1 MSIPNLNLKDLVNA
15 GVHFG
20 HKSQRWNPKMSKYIH
35 STRENVHIINLNM
48 TLQLFQEALKVI
60 DETVSKGGKILFVAT
75 KKQASKKVADL
86 ADETGQYYVNHRW
99 LGGMLTNWSTIA
111 KSIKKMKEL
120 EVLKSNPKNE
130 FTKKEILKLSN
141 KHEKLLKSLNGIS
154 DMKKSPDLI
163 FIIDTKLEHIAVAEA
178 RHLKIPTIGI
188 VDTNCDPDLI
198 DFPIPGN
205 DDSRRSI
212 DFYCNKLGLKEV
224 RRKESEKGR
233 FTLIFLGAENSD
245 EKTGLLELTYN
256 WDPEEYTGGRNFGH
270 LAYSVNN
277 IYETC
282 DSLIK
287 NGITINRPPRDGRM
301 AFIKSPD
308 NISIEIL
315 QEGEALPIKEPWA
328 SMENNGSW

>member
-35 STRENVHIINLNM
+35 STRENVHIINLNI

-60 DETVSKGGKILFVAT
+60 DDTVSKGGKILFVAT
-75 KKQASKKVADL
+75 KKQASKKVAEL

-178 RHLKIPTIGI
+178 KHLKIPTIGI

-212 DFYCNKLGLKEV
+212 EFYCNAIKETINSSEPIV
-224 RRKESEKGR
+224 FDEGNSKSNDGSESNEEI
-233 FTLIFLGAENSD
+233 T
-245 EKTGLLELTYN
+245 
-256 WDPEEYTGGRNFGH
+256 PEE
-270 LAYSVNN
+270 
-277 IYETC
+277 
-282 DSLIK
+282 K
-287 NGITINRPPRDGRM
+287 NPNKVT
-301 AFIKSPD
+301 
-308 NISIEIL
+308 
-315 QEGEALPIKEPWA
+315 EAK
-328 SMENNGSW
+328 

>member
-1 MSIPNLNLKDLVNA
+1 MSIPNLNLRDLVEA

-35 STRENVHIINLNM
+35 STRENVHIINLTM
-48 TLQLFQEALKVI
+48 TLQMFQEALKVV

-86 ADETGQYYVNHRW
+86 ANETDQYYVNHRW

-130 FTKKEILKLSN
+130 FTKKEILKISN
-141 KHEKLLKSLNGIS
+141 QHEKLLKSLNGIS
-154 DMKKSPDLI
+154 EMKKSPDLI

-178 RHLKIPTIGI
+178 RHLNIPIIGI

-198 DFPIPGN
+198 DYPIPGN

-212 DFYCNKLGLKEV
+212 NFYCNAIKDTINSSEPIV
-224 RRKESEKGR
+224 FDESEAKP
-233 FTLIFLGAENSD
+233 ISNSNPNESSED
-245 EKTGLLELTYN
+245 TK
-256 WDPEEYTGGRNFGH
+256 
-270 LAYSVNN
+270 NN
-277 IYETC
+277 AVT
-282 DSLIK
+282 
-287 NGITINRPPRDGRM
+287 
-301 AFIKSPD
+301 
-308 NISIEIL
+308 
-315 QEGEALPIKEPWA
+315 EAK
-328 SMENNGSW
+328 